1 MKCIFLIYFCIILH
15 FLFTNEGFQTRILRT
30 KSEVFSMC
38 QQQYDI
44 TYEDLNP
51 VFLYTTHG
59 IRRSSEQPHSHDF
72 PEIAVILDGTGEF
85 CVDGSTLPVKK
96 GDLLLFNPGVMHQSR
111 HISDSHQAAEFY
123 TAFTNLRFRDM
134 DENQNCF
141 PGKPVLLHPKEKVFL
156 QISRLAEAMM
166 VEACHTEL
174 GRYFMLKSYLTQLIL
189 LLYREQTGSASAA
202 GTGYYFESNNKKYIV
217 EQVVDYFERHFSE
230 KISLDQ
236 IARNMYLSPFY
247 ISRLFKNEV
256 GDTPINYLISLRMKE
271 AEQLLLAQPDASVQD
286 IAKSVGYEDAY
297 HFSKVFKKHFGISP
311 SNFRKSRE
319 KV

>member
-1 MKCIFLIYFCIILH
+1 MIETCHRQFSSYEDLIRARPPRRQKY
-15 FLFTNEGFQTRILRT
+15 
-30 KSEVFSMC
+30 SEVSSMY

-51 VFLYTTHG
+51 IFLYSTQG
-59 IRRSSEQPHSHDF
+59 IRYSSEQAHSHEF
-72 PEIAVILDGTGEF
+72 PEIAVVLDGLGEF
-85 CVDGSTLPVKK
+85 CVDGNIFPVKK
-96 GDLLLFNPGVMHQSR
+96 GDILLFNPGITHQSR
-111 HISDSHQAAEFY
+111 RTSSSHPTTEFY
-123 TAFTNLRFRDM
+123 TGFSNLRFRNMED
-134 DENQNCF
+134 NQICF
-141 PGKPVLLHPKEKVFL
+141 SGNSILLHPQEKVFL

-166 VEACHTEL
+166 SEACHTEP

-189 LLYREQTGSASAA
+189 LLYREQKGTPRAA

-217 EQVVDYFERHFSE
+217 EQVVDYFNRHFSE

-247 ISRLFKNEV
+247 ISRLFKNEL

-271 AEQLLLAQPDASVQD
+271 AEQLLLAQPDASIQD

-297 HFSKVFKKHFGISP
+297 HFSKVFKKHFGVSP

-319 KV
+319 KT